1 MMTRCIELL
10 ARFYHRY
17 GAILTLSFAASLPLS
32 LTLSYYS
39 LFPLLISWLAAHRDD
54 LRAKLRES
62 RDITLPLYFLFI
74 AHALS
79 APFGV
84 DPWRSWQGLPPA
96 LFYSLSIFPVA
107 DVVRARGPTTL
118 LFALMMGQGIAAL
131 HTVLESAFSAH
142 IPSLFLGPVTESGQL
157 AIVCLLALGL
167 GFSLRAPLASSSD
180 NASSPHRSVPLGL
193 ALGSF
198 TATVAWIGLGYVPGH
213 PALTH
218 DPTYTSLI
226 LTLVMVFL
234 ALLIP
239 LLWAG
244 VASTDRYFRLPAGSG
259 QTRRIFL
266 IFLPLLLAAL
276 VLNLKRGPWMGVCIG
291 GALFLALYQSRL
303 LVPIALLVVLG
314 YLGLEPVRQR
324 IAEIPEHFYITGGRS
339 MLWDIG
345 VDLST
350 RFPLGVGVRNS
361 RFLQTFS
368 DEIPEEMN
376 HFHNNLINITVEGG
390 WIALS
395 LFLWWIVSLLRVSF
409 IRSAPPEWN
418 PLVSAIG
425 CAVVSWQ
432 VAGLV
437 EYNWGDSEVRM
448 MVYIT
453 LGLLLGVRSTLFA
466 CSKKTDV
473 KKDSATGAC
482 A

>member
-1 MMTRCIELL
+1 
-10 ARFYHRY
+10 
-17 GAILTLSFAASLPLS
+17 
-32 LTLSYYS
+32 
-39 LFPLLISWLAAHRDD
+39 
-54 LRAKLRES
+54 
-62 RDITLPLYFLFI
+62 
-74 AHALS
+74 
-79 APFGV
+79 
-84 DPWRSWQGLPPA
+84 
-96 LFYSLSIFPVA
+96 
-107 DVVRARGPTTL
+107 
-118 LFALMMGQGIAAL
+118 
-131 HTVLESAFSAH
+131 
-142 IPSLFLGPVTESGQL
+142 
-157 AIVCLLALGL
+157 
-167 GFSLRAPLASSSD
+167 
-180 NASSPHRSVPLGL
+180 L

-198 TATVAWIGLGYVPGH
+198 TATVAWVGLGYVPGH
-213 PALTH
+213 PSLAR
-218 DPTYTSLI
+218 DPTQTSLVV
-226 LTLVMVFL
+226 LLVVIFL

-244 VASTDRYFRLPAGSG
+244 IASTDRYFRLPSGSG

-390 WIALS
+390 WIALC
-395 LFLWWIVSLLRVSF
+395 LFLWWLVSILRASFTRSTPSMWAPLL
-409 IRSAPPEWN
+409 
-418 PLVSAIG
+418 SAIG
-425 CAVVSWQ
+425 CAVISWQ
-432 VAGLV
+432 IAGLV

-448 MVYIT
+448 IVYIT
-453 LGLLLGVRSTLFA
+453 LGILLGVRSTPFA
-466 CSKKTDV
+466 V
-473 KKDSATGAC
+473 KNDREPNQRPL
-482 A
+482 